1 MIIVFSTLVFILILY
16 FYIHKKYWYIRY
28 TYIDYNNIS
37 DDCYITYFDKL
48 SPGIHKHKV
57 TANRMLT
64 QAAMDYIK
72 SANYHWRKSGIELK
86 VHL

>member
-1 MIIVFSTLVFILILY
+1 MIVILLILISYLQVY
-16 FYIHKKYWYIRY
+16 
-28 TYIDYNNIS
+28 
-37 DDCYITYFDKL
+37 
-48 SPGIHKHKV
+48 

-64 QAAMDYIK
+64 QAAMDCIK